1 MNKIVITAGLLFGL
15 AFTANAQMTPNPND
29 PNQQQTGVQT
39 PGTPP
44 TFPTDRQDTAKDRQD
59 RNQSDADTQ
68 QTGKDTDHHRDRT
81 DRDRLPQS
89 DRTDQD
95 QTDRNR
101 NDRDRQSSDRDRDQ
115 QSSDRDQQY
124 PQNTDR
130 DQQNQ
135 QRSGRD
141 YDRDR
146 QNGSIGS
153 NAGQQDQDRDRQDR
167 ERNDNLDRGM
177 NPDRDH
183 RSDYQSQLQNALQ
196 QNPNL
201 SGVQVA
207 YTDSTV
213 ELSGSV
219 PTGKDK
225 HQARMMAQ
233 DYANGRKV
241 VDHISVTGR
250 GH

>member
-1 MNKIVITAGLLFGL
+1 MKKIIIATGLLLGL

-29 PNQQQTGVQT
+29 PNQQQPGVQT

-44 TFPTDRQDTAKDRQD
+44 TFPTDRQDTAKGRQQT
-59 RNQSDADTQ
+59 NQSDADSQ
-68 QTGKDTDHHRDRT
+68 QTGKDQDRT
-81 DRDRLPQS
+81 DRDRMPQS
-89 DRTDQD
+89 DRTDQGRPSD
-95 QTDRNR
+95 Q
-101 NDRDRQSSDRDRDQ
+101 DRDE
-115 QSSDRDQQY
+115 QY
-124 PQNTDR
+124 PQSTDR

-135 QRSGRD
+135 QVQSGRD

-146 QNGSIGS
+146 QSGAIGS
-153 NAGQQDQDRDRQDR
+153 NAGQQDR
-167 ERNDNLDRGM
+167 ERKDDLDTGM

-183 RSDYQSQLQNALQ
+183 RSDYRSQFQQALQ

-213 ELSGSV
+213 ELTGTV
-219 PTGKDK
+219 PTGNDK
-225 HQARMMAQ
+225 HQARMMAH

-241 VDHISVTGR
+241 VDHIKVTGK
-250 GH
+250 GQ